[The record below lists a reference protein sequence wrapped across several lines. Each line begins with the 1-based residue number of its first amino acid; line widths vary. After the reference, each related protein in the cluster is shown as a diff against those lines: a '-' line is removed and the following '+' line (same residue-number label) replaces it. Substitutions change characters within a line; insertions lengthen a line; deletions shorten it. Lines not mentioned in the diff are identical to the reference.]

1 MPGKALNPTP
11 RLGFGPQVMNPNS
24 SRFGKFMRVLF
35 DDAGAVAGASISTY
49 LLEKSRLAVQQPGEA
64 NFHIFYQVITTAAP
78 PRPTVQCTAPSSG
91 ALHPRPR
98 CIPAP

>member
-1 MPGKALNPTP
+1 
-11 RLGFGPQVMNPNS
+11 MNPNS

-64 NFHIFYQVITTAAP
+64 NFHIFYQVIAARA
-78 PRPTVQCTAPSSG
+78 RPHHTMSARQY
-91 ALHPRPR
+91 
-98 CIPAP
+98 